1 MDAYCDISLPTRH
14 FYIDDLLNFLF
25 DGTCW
30 LLSWRVEKS
39 GKHFYFFSRSPSVE
53 NDPSDGITY
62 SKNDPESFSQKTLKH
77 ASLLLRLHSF
87 ERTSSP
93 VSDGLA
99 VVAEYGRIGS
109 AVGQASSSLNLTES
123 RAAVYG
129 LDLTVRREDSD
140 ALLLSAFRKVVKWVI
155 LTSQHLERREEFCR
169 SQVTMKPAWP
179 MRSRGVR

>member
-1 MDAYCDISLPTRH
+1 MQHVGKYTSAMDVYWDISLPTRH
-14 FYIDDLLNFLF
+14 FCIDDLLNFPF
-25 DGTCW
+25 DGKCW

-77 ASLLLRLHSF
+77 LRLQYL

-99 VVAEYGRIGS
+99 VVAGELLDALNNS
-109 AVGQASSSLNLTES
+109 VNFKWPDASS
-123 RAAVYG
+123 AP
-129 LDLTVRREDSD
+129 
-140 ALLLSAFRKVVKWVI
+140 I
-155 LTSQHLERREEFCR
+155 LIVFDI
-169 SQVTMKPAWP
+169 
-179 MRSRGVR
+179 